1 MKKNLGRKNV
11 FFKRNILSV
20 FVVFL
25 MICSSFS
32 IIILNYDTVGAGSN
46 LSGDD
51 SSNDSLLDE
60 IQHDISLYYTFDAP
74 VYTDITITD
83 INYSR
88 ESDESSV
95 LNSNLDNNSSNN
107 SLYAKSNSSTIKVT
121 NYTFS
126 HLELPGTSTFS
137 MPGAPVLPMKPLQI
151 LIPYGYAV
159 VDIQLKYDNNT
170 MFVPYAIEPG
180 SQPIAFNDID
190 ISAFDDYQIDP
201 NSPLSIFEQYQV
213 TNERYSSS
221 VNLDKSIYTD
231 FETFYPSRIV
241 KFNEDDKST
250 VKESIVY
257 DVVTLQKSRG
267 YNILFLNL
275 YPVRCRSIEK
285 NYKDHTVKTELSY
298 STFMSVKVSTKPVT
312 SSIYETFRGLESDKD
327 LILDK
332 IENPDLIN
340 TYNTIDEEIS
350 GENIDFYPYLIITS
364 ESLKNYD
371 DSYNFQRLL
380 NYREAQGLPGKIVTI
395 EEIENLLE
403 DNSRPE
409 KIRDFIFYAYKYW
422 NTEYVLLGGDNN
434 IIPAKSMYSD
444 GMTIPSDM
452 YYSCLDDGFDDLMAE
467 VYIGRAPVENTEEVS
482 NFVRKTLAYEVSSV
496 NEGDDYLNN
505 ALWSGE
511 YICGPQNI
519 LDPYGVDTWGKDY
532 KEETIGDDGL
542 PVGDDG
548 FNLET
553 LYDKDI
559 SNEYNGGWSSFEMI
573 DAINDGVGL
582 ISHVGHGSV
591 AFDLK
596 LPSSYIDGLSNVN
609 KNFFVYSQSCLSGRF
624 TEDDCFAEDLIV
636 KSDSGA
642 FAAVM
647 NTGNGYGVSGSTHG
661 PSQYFDK
668 SFWKAV
674 FDEEKAP
681 SLGMAHQL
689 SKDNNIN
696 VVGLSKMR
704 DVYYSSTLFG
714 DPAVGLKGSPGE
726 NPVPRNDNLLLG
738 ISSSSNN
745 ALAGSL
751 VGSSDSVSNDSP
763 NDYRISVTPEYTSY
777 GENTL
782 ISVRFERTSGNS
794 NWSSEIISPEGVESC
809 FITFGDVFLHDFK
822 ASDYTNSYVGIWELK
837 SFDEYGGSKSV
848 FLQVVEQED
857 EDTTG
862 IDVDGD
868 GLIVGSYDI
877 FVDPEYT
884 SYGANT
890 TIYVK
895 FDKTDADNDGIPWNE
910 DNCPILYNPD
920 QADSEGGGG
929 DGIGD
934 ACDDHPNGY
943 TCGIGGCGV
952 NFFSTDSNKA
962 DQYYGPSW
970 TCQIIDP
977 SGVVKNE
984 RHLSRNTMCI
994 SSSFIPSHMAGEYPG
1009 LSYMWNNTVPDA
1021 IGIWEFRCFD
1031 DQNILGSRSV
1041 FLNIVAPEDEDN
1053 TTTDVDG
1060 DGQIGGWHWGDDIP
1074 DDPYEEEDRIN
1085 YPPDKPKIVAPP
1097 DGTGGYD
1104 PKLVDCKPLPGTAE
1118 YAEYVP
1124 GTPVIPG
1131 ANGSVCGS
1139 MMQVTVYVYDLNGD
1153 MMDVYFYNK
1162 DNNSLIGSKMGVA
1175 SGHTV
1180 GIEWPGLDYGETY
1193 RWYAVADDSNYQ
1205 PPNRYGTV
1213 FTAVSDVASFSTI
1226 ANSSDYV
1233 SHWWNNSWNLR
1244 KPVFLSLGNH
1254 IHEKYTVGT
1263 AGILNFDPQTGEYQP
1278 RFSNC
1283 NYYGENVYLNFE
1295 VIVDRLPG
1303 MQPDFEDIRFVLYDD
1318 DKTEVHY
1325 WIESYNES
1333 CANVRIKLVDCF
1345 VPMYGPRACLWMYY
1359 SNDDAENVSSYEWFY
1374 TGLEREWTLTDFSDY
1389 SYSASQVAVDS
1400 EHRVVVAG
1408 AKSVCKLDSDGE
1420 LIWEKRV
1427 SYGTPADIV
1436 IDSNDNIIVL
1446 GDEGIV
1452 KISSQGKRLWSDELF
1467 DFTSVAL
1474 DSQDNIIVAGS
1485 THYVHGIRHPLFWAP
1500 YSLGL
1505 INVYSPNGV
1514 KLNPGDDLCTDIHPN
1529 FGSSSIE
1536 TNPGLTYGIQIP
1548 GSFQSSKYIGQ
1559 VFDIQVDPQDN
1570 IIVSG
1575 SSKKYDDSDLLN
1587 SGWKDSG
1594 LLLKLR
1600 DFKEAGLKTYTQD
1613 IGVFYNDS
1621 FRSLC
1626 LNSEVDWYNMTGYD
1640 ISDVYGIASNIYDIG
1655 NNSDFSN
1662 CSSVQDVINV
1672 ILSQPITLRYTINVE
1687 NKGLLPFENIN
1698 IPLNFLSYNGKYVFD
1713 NISDIHASSVYIENQ
1728 LNFTETG
1735 WYDYNQLDAK
1745 FIEIMYDI
1753 VINNKILFYDFSIIP
1768 SLCND
1773 ENSSS
1778 YYWITQIE
1786 KYSSQYN
1793 FDFSEFF
1800 DSMSDS
1806 VFWNNFECVDTTLI
1820 MRMYGAGF
1828 HEIDPPNFNIHL
1840 DTLGVNNV
1848 ARISFFITLNNT
1860 VVKELIEDI
1869 YDNNLKIDGSPFS
1882 FNEVGMNLPSTP
1894 LLTYY
1899 VNENG
1904 KNSIG
1909 LKLFD
1914 YTVNADSKKGTLSV
1928 SDYGDVIVLD
1938 DVEGLDILD
1947 SVNLPITEPI
1957 IYDLPDNPGGFKGFV
1972 MFPDTDIRW
1981 EPYWQDYTNNGFSQ
1995 IWRKEDIEIG
2005 EQHTSMIEDF
2015 VIYDNGLNYDI
2026 IVNYNDCYESNVDRN
2041 GGIATFT
2048 SAGALKSYKAE
2059 NRRPVALIDQAF
2071 DDRGSVFSDG
2081 NGYDRDGEVRP
2092 TDYFE
2097 MIYLSA
2103 NSSYDPDGQIVEYRW
2118 FKGYET
2124 WIGGFEWNGK
2134 PCMKL
2139 DSEKMFATGKEISF
2153 NPFFGNPEGW
2163 VLPDFIRLEVVDNN
2177 GETDEI
2183 ANLRISYP
2191 ADWENNYKLA
2201 GDSLVRIKY
2210 QFAQPITEW
2219 GTDCWTPAQEWIPA
2233 YIDDDGIYHPGHWAS
2248 SCFLKDTKI
2257 YMDDETLKDIQDICV
2272 GDIVKSYD
2280 EINDEWKNGTVSTV
2294 FHHSPEEMTDYYLV
2308 INNDLRVTPN
2318 HLIKVEGV
2326 WITAGD
2332 LKVGDVYGGNTIT
2345 SIERVYERV
2354 PTFNFEVEPYHIYS
2368 VVWGNKDFSIAHNP
2382 VDVSST
2388 TGIKIPTI
2396 IGGGGDCDC
2405 EMMDLINPNHNAFIT
2420 MMKYRDDSIE
2430 KKYTGDSI
2438 QSSYYANLSP
2448 TTEAFKVGVSETVEV
2463 IGVLTIEDPIL
2474 AVYSS
2479 DILEAVLVVQRRDS
2493 TARLSSDDFYT
2504 YKNMTLNNGF
2514 FEMVM
2519 PLSAVELGKYIA
2531 RFRID
2536 FLNKGL
2542 YSVGLKYR
2550 IKENKLDEIGVI
2562 GGKPNFINLIVNSGI
2577 VDVKTVNVYGPGAN
2591 YPIADA
2597 GTQRFYSINQE
2608 FNSNPASFNVPHL
2621 YRTVLGVNLPFD
2633 GSKSCD
2639 LDGYLVSPL
2648 IWDWDDGTVSYYDT
2662 AGVDYNVLNNN
2673 ELQKNDVNPP
2683 VSGAYWDPLRLL
2695 GPNHEYATEGSY
2707 IVNLTVVD
2715 NYGLSDSSQ
2724 ANVVVDGWT
2733 GGGWS
2738 SPPGEHGYTG
2748 HHLELAS
2755 DESLYIITNEK
2766 IAELDTDY
2774 NVNNA
2779 LTDQLFTDNIMR
2791 SRPGSICDSSGTDYF
2806 DLATDQKGP
2815 FKTIYA
2821 VGSRLMAGEW
2831 LPLGYGGGAYIAK
2844 YHYYD
2849 VDNNVQMKRN
2859 GSHRNMTL
2867 GPAYHINPIIDFE
2880 SDFIDLGD
2888 QTRDQIIAGSFEIWN
2903 SGNGTL
2909 DYSLSESC
2917 YWLEL
2922 DTTSGSSNGERN
2934 VINFVVDTSNLP
2946 LGRQTCEIYIDCDYV
2961 PKTITVSM
2969 NILIPWLRI
2978 NPRGH
2983 LFDDV
2988 GVGQQVSTSFDIWNW
3003 WTGTLEYDIIEDC
3016 DWLEID
3022 TTSGSS
3028 TGEHDTIN
3036 VYVDTT
3042 GLNPGFYSYNIQ
3054 ISSNAINGG
3063 DNFKVTVQVIN
3074 TGLSFSPNNYNF
3086 GDKVQGENDST
3097 SFEIWYSG
3105 TDEGTL
3111 EYSLSESCSWV
3122 NVSPLSGSSTG
3133 EHDTISVNINTTGLS
3148 FGMHDCNI
3156 QINSNL
3162 GSGVF
3167 KVYVNV
3173 VDDSVNPALS
3183 INPDSFDFGII
3194 PVGEA
3199 GSTSFDIFNS
3209 GTGTLEYTVSEVC
3222 SWLSVDTASG
3232 ISVGEHDAV
3241 IISVDTTGLLD
3252 GEHSCE
3258 VNINSNFG
3266 NDTFIVSLT
3275 VVSDPILSVSPLSF
3289 DFGEMTVSSFD
3300 STSFTIQNTGLGLLE
3315 YSLFES
3321 CSWLELDNTGGNSS
3335 DEVDTITVSVD
3346 TSDLSTGI
3354 YQCDIQINSNGGNS
3368 VFIVSLEV
3376 VEDTVEESISITS
3389 PEPGYVYLFGSKFMK
3404 LKIFDFALVFGEVE
3418 LEYETSGFSPSH
3430 VDLFVDDTVE
3440 NTTIC
3445 DSARFI
3451 MNSKGFGR
3459 SLFKI
3464 VAYDQDDNVVCS
3476 DEIEVFNINLR
3487 GR

>member
-1 MKKNLGRKNV
+1 MNVVLIKMKKNLGIKNV
-11 FFKRNILSV
+11 AFKKNTISV
-20 FVVFL
+20 FLVFL
-25 MICSSFS
+25 MISSSFS
-32 IIILNYDTVGAGSN
+32 MVVFNSNIIKGDSNSLGKGSSYDDVLNNSQNNIILSYN
-46 LSGDD
+46 
-51 SSNDSLLDE
+51 
-60 IQHDISLYYTFDAP
+60 FDAP

-95 LNSNLDNNSSNN
+95 LNSNLDDNSSNN

-126 HLELPGTSTFS
+126 RLELPGASTFS
-137 MPGAPVLPMKPLQI
+137 VPGAPVLPMKPLQI
-151 LIPYGYAV
+151 LIPYGYTV
-159 VDIQLKYDNNT
+159 VDIQVKYDNNT

-180 SQPIAFNDID
+180 AQPIAFNDMGV
-190 ISAFDDYQIDP
+190 SAFEDYPIDP
-201 NSPLSIFEQYQV
+201 TSPLSVAEQYQV
-213 TNERYSSS
+213 INERYSSS
-221 VNLDKSIYTD
+221 VKLDKSIYND
-231 FETFYPSRIV
+231 FETFFPSRV
-241 KFNEDDKST
+241 VEFNEIDESI

-275 YPVRCRSIEK
+275 YPVRCRSVGK
-285 NYKDHTVKTELSY
+285 NHDNSVKTELSY
-298 STFMSVKVSTKPVT
+298 STFMSVRVSIKPLV
-312 SSIYETFRGLESDKD
+312 SSNYDTFRGRESDKD
-327 LILDK
+327 LIVDRV
-332 IENPDLIN
+332 ENPELIN
-340 TYNTIDEEIS
+340 TYNTIDEEIL

-403 DNSRPE
+403 GNSRPE

-434 IIPAKSMYSD
+434 IIPAKNMYSD

-591 AFDLK
+591 DFDLK
-596 LPSSYIDGLSNVN
+596 IPSSYIDGLSNVN

-681 SLGMAHQL
+681 SIGMAHQL

-726 NPVPRNDNLLLG
+726 NPVPCNDNLLLG

-745 ALAGSL
+745 ALEGSL
-751 VGSSDSVSNDSP
+751 DGSSNSGSGDSP

-822 ASDYTNSYVGIWELK
+822 ASDYTNSYVGTWELK

-877 FVDPEYT
+877 FVDPECT

-943 TCGIGGCGV
+943 TCGINGCGV

-977 SGVVKNE
+977 SGVVKYE
-984 RHLSRNTMCI
+984 SHLSRYTMCR
-994 SSSFIPSHMAGEYPG
+994 SSSFTPSHMAGEYPG

-1021 IGIWEFRCFD
+1021 IGIWELRCFD

-1041 FLNIVAPEDEDN
+1041 FLNVVAPEDEDN
-1053 TTTDVDG
+1053 TTTDIDG

-1074 DDPYEEEDRIN
+1074 DDPDDPDDEDDRIN

-1244 KPVFLSLGNH
+1244 KPVFLSLGNY
-1254 IHEKYTVGT
+1254 IHEKYSVGT
-1263 AGILNFDPQTGEYQP
+1263 TGILNFDPQTGEYQP

-1359 SNDDAENVSSYEWFY
+1359 GNDDAENVSSYEWFY
-1374 TGLEREWTLTDFSDY
+1374 TGLEREWTRTGFSQFSD
-1389 SYSASQVAVDS
+1389 SASQVAVDS
-1400 EHRVVVAG
+1400 KHRVVVAG
-1408 AKSVCKLDSDGE
+1408 SNSVLKLDSDGE
-1420 LIWEKRV
+1420 VIWEKKV
-1427 SYGTPADIV
+1427 SYGVPMDIV
-1436 IDSNDNIIVL
+1436 IDSDDNIIAL
-1446 GDEGIV
+1446 GSEGIV
-1452 KISSQGKRLWSDELF
+1452 KISSQGNRLWSDELF

-1505 INVYSPNGV
+1505 INVYSPNGF
-1514 KLNPGDDLCTDIHPN
+1514 KLNPGDDLCTDIHPK

-1575 SSKKYDDSDLLN
+1575 SSKKYDDSDFLN

-1613 IGVFYNDS
+1613 IGAFYRDS
-1621 FRSLC
+1621 CQVLY
-1626 LNSEVDWYNMTGYD
+1626 LNTDWYNMTGYD
-1640 ISDVYGIASNIYDIG
+1640 ISDIYGMASSIYNIG

-1662 CSSVQDVINV
+1662 CSSIQDVIDV
-1672 ILSQPITLRYTINVE
+1672 ILSEPITLRYTINIE

-1698 IPLNFLSYNGKYVFD
+1698 IPLNFLSYNGKDVFE

-1786 KYSSQYN
+1786 KYSSQYA

-1938 DVEGLDILD
+1938 DVEDLDILD
-1947 SVNLPITEPI
+1947 SINLPITEPI
-1957 IYDLPDNPGGFKGFV
+1957 YYDLPDNPGGFKGFV
-1972 MFPDTDIRW
+1972 MFPDTDISW

-1995 IWRKEDIEIG
+1995 MWRKEDIEIG
-2005 EQHTSMIEDF
+2005 GQHTTMIEDF

-2026 IVNYNDCYESNVDRN
+2026 IANYNDCYESNVDRN

-2071 DDRGSVFSDG
+2071 DTRGSVFWGG

-2097 MIYLSA
+2097 MINLSA
-2103 NSSYDPDGQIVEYRW
+2103 NSSYDPDGQIIEYRW

-2124 WIGGFEWNGK
+2124 WIGAFDWRGL
-2134 PCMKL
+2134 PIMTL

-2153 NPFFGNPEGW
+2153 DPFLGNPEGW

-2191 ADWENNYKLA
+2191 ADWESNYKNA

-2210 QFAQPITEW
+2210 QVLQPLVPWDTP
-2219 GTDCWTPAQEWIPA
+2219 CWTPLQEWISS
-2233 YIDDDGIYHPGHWAS
+2233 YIDEDGIFHPGRWA
-2248 SCFLKDTKI
+2248 CFLSDTKI
-2257 YMDDETLKDIQDICV
+2257 SMADGTLKNIQDIQL
-2272 GDIVKSYD
+2272 GDKVKSYD
-2280 EINDEWKNGTVSTV
+2280 PLSDDWKTGTVTEL
-2294 FHHSPEEMTDYYLV
+2294 FHHAPEEMTDYYLI

-2318 HLIKVEGV
+2318 HPILVDGV
-2326 WITAGD
+2326 WIDAGD
-2332 LKVGDVYGGNTIT
+2332 LKIGDVYGGNI
-2345 SIERVYERV
+2345 II
-2354 PTFNFEVEPYHIYS
+2354 VETYHTYCI
-2368 VVWGNKDFSIAHNP
+2368 VWGNSKDLSVAHNQK
-2382 VDVSST
+2382 DQSRRM
-2388 TGIKIPTI
+2388 IPD
-2396 IGGGGDCDC
+2396 GDDTDC
-2405 EMMDLINPNHNAFIT
+2405 GRDIENLIDPNHNAFIT
-2420 MMKYRDDSIE
+2420 IRKYRDDSAVGQIS
-2430 KKYTGDSI
+2430 DSM
-2438 QSSYYANLSP
+2438 NLTP

-2550 IKENKLDEIGVI
+2550 IKENRKLDEIGVI
-2562 GGKPNFINLIVNSGI
+2562 GGKTFDPNFINLIVNSGI

-2591 YPIADA
+2591 NPIADA
-2597 GTQRFYSINQE
+2597 GTQKFYSINQE

-2695 GPNHEYATEGSY
+2695 GPNHEYAKEGNY

-2774 NVNNA
+2774 NVNDA

-2791 SRPGSICDSSGTDYF
+2791 SRPGGICDSPITDYF
-2806 DLATDQKGP
+2806 DIATDQKGP
-2815 FKTIYA
+2815 FKTVYA

-2859 GSHRNMTL
+2859 GSYRNMTL

-2888 QTRDQIIAGSFEIWN
+2888 QTRDQIITGSFEIWN

-3003 WTGTLEYDIIEDC
+3003 WTGTLEYDISENC

-3054 ISSNAINGG
+3054 VSSNAINGG

-3086 GDKVQGENDST
+3086 GDKLQGETDST
-3097 SFEIWYSG
+3097 SFEIWYSE
-3105 TDEGTL
+3105 TDEETL

-3133 EHDTISVNINTTGLS
+3133 EHDTISVDINTTGLS
-3148 FGMHDCNI
+3148 VGPHSCGI
-3156 QINSNL
+3156 QISSNL
-3162 GSGVF
+3162 GDAVF
-3167 KVYVNV
+3167 TV
-3173 VDDSVNPALS
+3173 SVNIVDNTPTPNPVLS
-3183 INPDSFDFGII
+3183 LSTNGFDFG
-3194 PVGEA
+3194 VLLAGETRT
-3199 GSTSFDIFNS
+3199 TSFDISNI
-3209 GTGTLEYTVSEVC
+3209 GDGTLEYT
-3222 SWLSVDTASG
+3222 
-3232 ISVGEHDAV
+3232 IS
-3241 IISVDTTGLLD
+3241 
-3252 GEHSCE
+3252 
-3258 VNINSNFG
+3258 
-3266 NDTFIVSLT
+3266 
-3275 VVSDPILSVSPLSF
+3275 
-3289 DFGEMTVSSFD
+3289 
-3300 STSFTIQNTGLGLLE
+3300 
-3315 YSLFES
+3315 ES
-3321 CSWLELDNTGGNSS
+3321 CSWLDVTPLSS
-3335 DEVDTITVSVD
+3335 SCVNGEHDTISVSVN
-3346 TSDLSTGI
+3346 TSGLSTGV
-3354 YQCDIQINSNGGNS
+3354 YTYDIQINSNGGLKVFTVSLTVSSGPILSVSPSGYDFGETPVNTTDSTSFIIRNTGVNILYYNLSESCSWLELNTFGGNS
-3368 VFIVSLEV
+3368 TGESDTVIVSINTTGLTPGSYNYKIYISSNGGNTNFTVSLDV
-3376 VEDTVEESISITS
+3376 VETQKSISILS
-3389 PEPGYVYLFGSKFMK
+3389 PEPGFVYLLGSKFMK
-3404 LKIFDFALVFGEVE
+3404 LKFLSSALVFGEVIIE
-3418 LEYETSGFSPSH
+3418 FESQGFEPDH
-3430 VDLFVDDTVE
+3430 VDFLVDGKVE
-3440 NTTIC
+3440 NI
-3445 DSARFI
+3445 SSVGSSSFVF
-3451 MNSKGFGR
+3451 NKKHFGR
-3459 SLFKI
+3459 SVFGV
-3464 VAYDQDDNVVCS
+3464 VAYDDEGMVVCS
-3476 DEIEVFNINLR
+3476 DEVEVFNINFR
-3487 GR
+3487 GK